1 MDKMTTVYSS
11 KYNEDDKAEA
21 LDILEQITDK
31 KVDRKVVFDR
41 YTQISHQ
48 YEKAMVVINY
58 NGPRETAATVAQL
71 FPSNRNNVCMLDVA
85 AGTGLCAI
93 ELNKY
98 NFLELDALDASEGML
113 FEAKKKK
120 LYGRYII
127 DVLGENALDINDD
140 TYDAVIIC
148 GLSTD
153 IMRRLPIQAFET
165 LIRIV
170 KKGGYVVNTGF
181 YTTFTDGHIETEDFR
196 GRMRTLESQ
205 GKWKQVEVRRF
216 HQYLQGRDGAVS
228 VHKIC

>member
-1 MDKMTTVYSS
+1 MTSVYSS
-11 KYNEDDKAEA
+11 HYNEDDKAKA
-21 LDILEQITDK
+21 QDIMNQITDR
-31 KVDRKVVFDR
+31 KVNSEVVFDR
-41 YTQISHQ
+41 YSQISQ
-48 YEKAMVVINY
+48 DYEKVMGVVNY
-58 NGPRETAATVAQL
+58 NGPKETAATVAKL

-85 AGTGLCAI
+85 AGTGLCAS

-98 NFLELDALDASEGML
+98 NFMELDALDASEGML
-113 FEAKKKK
+113 SEAKKKG

-127 DVLGENALDINDD
+127 DVLGDNDLDIKND

-153 IMRRLPIQAFET
+153 IMRQLPIKAFET

-170 KKGGYVVNTGF
+170 KRGGYVVNTGF
-181 YTTFTDGHIETEDFR
+181 YTSFTNGQPDTEDFR
-196 GRMRTLESQ
+196 RRLRTLESQ
-205 GKWKQVEVRRF
+205 GKWKQMEVRRF